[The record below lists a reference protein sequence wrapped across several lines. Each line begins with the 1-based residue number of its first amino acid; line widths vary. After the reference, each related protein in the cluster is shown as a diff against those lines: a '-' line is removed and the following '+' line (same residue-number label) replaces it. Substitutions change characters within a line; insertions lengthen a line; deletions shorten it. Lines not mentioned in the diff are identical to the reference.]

1 MLTKVSIGMLTL
13 TNVMLRT
20 LSIVRVTV
28 QGDDGIEKAPDR
40 GLF

>member
-13 TNVMLRT
+13 TF
-20 LSIVRVTV
+20 VRVTV
-28 QGDDGIEKAPDR
+28 QGDDGKEKAPER